1 MLEEF
6 LQFLE
11 TRMQEGSRDRYTP
24 KDLPSVTY
32 FFFFFRDRSY
42 LQNFPKPLQ
51 IAPLAQGQSSNTRV
65 VLREMSYPSNCI
77 I

>member
-32 FFFFFRDRSY
+32 FFFFFVTGLTFRIF
-42 LQNFPKPLQ
+42 QNLSK
-51 IAPLAQGQSSNTRV
+51 
-65 VLREMSYPSNCI
+65 
-77 I
+77 